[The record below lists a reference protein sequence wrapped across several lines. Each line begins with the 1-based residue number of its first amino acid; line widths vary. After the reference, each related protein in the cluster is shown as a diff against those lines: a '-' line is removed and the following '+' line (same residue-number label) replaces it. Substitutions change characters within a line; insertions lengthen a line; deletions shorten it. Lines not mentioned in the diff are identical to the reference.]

1 MKKEIKKIFN
11 ENVEELA
18 GVEITDDLQLI
29 TSGYVDSF
37 DIMSVIGIMET
48 QFGIE
53 INLESVRLEDF
64 NTVDSINQMIESM
77 RA

>member
-1 MKKEIKKIFN
+1 MHKYYK
-11 ENVEELA
+11 NVSQKSLN
-18 GVEITDDLQLI
+18 VEITDDLQLI

>member
-1 MKKEIKKIFN
+1 MKEEIKKIFS

-29 TSGYVDSF
+29 TSEYVDSF

>member
-1 MKKEIKKIFN
+1 MKEEIKKIFS

-37 DIMSVIGIMET
+37 DIMSVIGIMEI